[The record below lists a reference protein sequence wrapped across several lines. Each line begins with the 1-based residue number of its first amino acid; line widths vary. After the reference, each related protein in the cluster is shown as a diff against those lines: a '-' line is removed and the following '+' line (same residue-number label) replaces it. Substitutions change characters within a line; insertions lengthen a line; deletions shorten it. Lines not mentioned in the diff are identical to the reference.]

1 VDEMPGE
8 DHAAVPCRR
17 VVGPGQRWQ
26 AGLVRAL
33 VVDAAVVDEA
43 AVHVGVRRLLSDV
56 PGYSLIGSARSVSA
70 GEHLARRA
78 RPRLLICEADIG
90 GHSGIGLCGR
100 VRQACPAIRV
110 AILTGRDEPLL
121 AQSAFAA
128 GAHGYLLK
136 DSAPDDLAG
145 YLDDAAAGLRVLD
158 PRLGRT
164 RRASHRT
171 APAGGPGDSMP
182 DAATVTDL
190 GARLRACGHGADGR
204 QARKSL
210 AHSAIRSLAFPSP

>member
-1 VDEMPGE
+1 VDKMPGE
-8 DHAAVPCRR
+8 DQAAPCPR

-26 AGLVRAL
+26 AGRVRAL
-33 VVDAAVVDEA
+33 VVDDAVVDGA
-43 AVHVGVRRLLSDV
+43 AVHAAVRRLLSDE

-70 GEHLARRA
+70 GEHLARRV
-78 RPRLLICEADIG
+78 RPRLLICEADIA
-90 GHSGIGLCGR
+90 GHSGIGLCRR

-164 RRASHRT
+164 RRASHPT
-171 APAGGPGDSMP
+171 APAGVPSGSM
-182 DAATVTDL
+182 AAGATVTDL
-190 GARLRACGHGADGR
+190 GAHVRARSHGADGR
-204 QARKSL
+204 QGRKSL